1 MIAAGQEVREDSKI
15 LKSFGLDKEMISANG
30 SVCAGGIKSR
40 NVPGTGPQGCH
51 RALVLLLPTEALC
64 LGSVCF
70 EDPSQSW
77 VTSVTAGVSV
87 TGQRFEGSVLD
98 V

>member
-1 MIAAGQEVREDSKI
+1 MEPLALERGSGGGSTYTEVIAAGQEVREDSKI

-51 RALVLLLPTEALC
+51 RALGLLLPTEARACALSA
-64 LGSVCF
+64 LRI
-70 EDPSQSW
+70 PPR
-77 VTSVTAGVSV
+77 AG
-87 TGQRFEGSVLD
+87 
-98 V
+98 